1 MRNYLLIFG
10 ATVSLVL
17 GLTACLGLI
26 FEPFEPLVGDLTRVG
41 GYAEKDFGWTAP
53 QPVID
58 IVGNSKSMLDPEIL
72 VLGDSFSRSNLWQ
85 SVVTGKSNK
94 KIQSFEFAQVGCIRN
109 WLAYALN
116 HPSAKTIIIETV
128 ERSVLANFSDL
139 PSCRSATPAPFESG
153 PWTTSANRSTW
164 PPEWHIYRTL
174 QVSLNTLAMQMHGD
188 SAIRDDTVVNAPIDR
203 RCAKFSNR
211 RPDRMLYFSQDE
223 EKFEWKHD
231 DLASAIA
238 NILPIQKAVLEQG
251 KQFVLIVVPD
261 KLTTYQECLSNPGNL
276 NAGNRRDITA
286 SLIAA
291 GVRTPDLLSIFRE
304 HVNKTVDLY
313 LPNDTHLGVAGY
325 VLMGEKLSHFLS
337 EEGL

>member
-1 MRNYLLIFG
+1 MRKYLLIFG
-10 ATVSLVL
+10 TAVSLVL
-17 GLTACLGLI
+17 GLTVCLGLV

-41 GYAEKDFGWTAP
+41 GYAEKDFGWTAA

-58 IVGNSKSMLDPEIL
+58 IAGNGKSMSDPDIL

-85 SVVTGKSNK
+85 SVITGKSDK

-139 PSCRSATPAPFESG
+139 PSCKSVTPAPFENG

-174 QVSLNTLAMQMHGD
+174 QVSLNTLAMQIYVDSPIRGD
-188 SAIRDDTVVNAPIDR
+188 MVVNAPIDNG
-203 RCAKFSNR
+203 CAKFSNR
-211 RPDRMLYFSQDE
+211 RSDRILYFSQDE
-223 EKFEWKHD
+223 KKFEWKHD
-231 DLASAIA
+231 DLANAIA
-238 NILPIQKAVLEQG
+238 NILPIQEAAREHG
-251 KQFVLIVVPD
+251 KQFVLILVPD
-261 KLTTYQECLSNPGNL
+261 KLTTYQKCLSNTGDFD
-276 NAGNRRDITA
+276 AGNRRDITS

-304 HVNKTVDLY
+304 HANKTVDLY

-325 VLMGEKLSHFLS
+325 LLMGEKLSHFLS